1 MLCRV
6 TKDRQVKAKSSDK
19 TWPIGGGNG
28 NPLQYSCHKN
38 PMNSMKRQKDMT
50 LKDELPRLEG
60 VQYAT
65 GEEQRAITNSS
76 RKNEATGPKWKWLP
90 VADVSGGESKVW
102 CCKEQ
107 YYIGT
112 WNVRSTN
119 QSKSD
124 VIRGNIDILEISENG
139 QGWENLIQMTIVSA
153 MWARILYKKWRGP
166 HRQQKNPKF
175 STQVQPQ
182 KWQNCLSSSPRQ
194 TIQHHSNPSLCLN
207 HWCQRS

>member
-1 MLCRV
+1 
-6 TKDRQVKAKSSDK
+6 
-19 TWPIGGGNG
+19 
-28 NPLQYSCHKN
+28 
-38 PMNSMKRQKDMT
+38 MKRQKDMT
-50 LKDELPRLEG
+50 LKDGLPRLEG

-107 YYIGT
+107 YCIGT

-119 QSKSD
+119 QGKSD
-124 VIRGNIDILEISENG
+124 VVKQEMARGNLDILEISENG
-139 QGWENLIQMTIVSA
+139 QGWANLIQMTIVSA
-153 MWARILYKKWRGP
+153 MWARILCKKWRRP
-166 HRQQKNPKF
+166 HRQQKNPNSVLGQK
-175 STQVQPQ
+175 PQ
-182 KWQNCLSSSPRQ
+182 KWQNYLGSSPRQ

-207 HWCQRS
+207 HWCQRSWSWLVLWKPIRPSRTNAKKMSFSS